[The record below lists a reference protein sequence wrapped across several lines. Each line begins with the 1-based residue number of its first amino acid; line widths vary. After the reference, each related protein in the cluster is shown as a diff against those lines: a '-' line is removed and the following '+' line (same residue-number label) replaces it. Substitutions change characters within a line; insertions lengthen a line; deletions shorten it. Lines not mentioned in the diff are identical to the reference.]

1 MKLKEM
7 IEQAIKVLESPYPW
21 QVVQYLRDVFIEN
34 LSYMYELD
42 LNIYLECR
50 HIGDG
55 ENIKSK
61 ILPRV
66 GDKIYLE
73 DQYDI
78 DWYDYYCAWGLVK
91 SVSYDLKANAILLDL
106 QAEEIHE
113 IE

>member
-1 MKLKEM
+1 MDLINKKKKAEARV
-7 IEQAIKVLESPYPW
+7 IN
-21 QVVQYLRDVFIEN
+21 DIEN

-42 LNIYLECR
+42 LNIYLEYR

-66 GDKIYLE
+66 GDKIYLA
-73 DQYDI
+73 DLYDI
-78 DWYDYYCAWGLVK
+78 DWYDYHCEWGLVT

-106 QAEEIHE
+106 QADGVHKFE
-113 IE
+113 